1 MLTSVLDL
9 RHGYLIFSL
18 YGSWWLAISSST
30 ERLLWNVVVIGAKC
44 SFIAMT
50 LNLLLPLFNVKLRIL
65 ICSIFELTRVSI
77 LLFEICYLLD
87 IFVIVLIGLCCY

>member
-1 MLTSVLDL
+1 
-9 RHGYLIFSL
+9 
-18 YGSWWLAISSST
+18 
-30 ERLLWNVVVIGAKC
+30 
-44 SFIAMT
+44 MT

>member
-1 MLTSVLDL
+1 M
-9 RHGYLIFSL
+9 
-18 YGSWWLAISSST
+18 SSST
-30 ERLLWNVVVIGAKC
+30 ERLLWNVMVIGAKC